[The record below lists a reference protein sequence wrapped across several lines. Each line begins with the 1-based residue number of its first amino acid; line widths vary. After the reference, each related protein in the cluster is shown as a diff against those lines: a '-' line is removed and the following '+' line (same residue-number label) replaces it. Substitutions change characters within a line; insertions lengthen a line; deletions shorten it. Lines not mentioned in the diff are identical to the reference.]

1 MKTCQKLC
9 SPEGEASDSFMK
21 GAGIGYNYQ
30 IPKLFNEDVII
41 NENTQ
46 YLKKIRKI
54 RAIFIK
60 SDR

>member
-1 MKTCQKLC
+1 MK
-9 SPEGEASDSFMK
+9 D
-21 GAGIGYNYQ
+21 AGIGYNYQ